1 MVSKQGTK
9 TAPPHRTAWTAD
21 GAPNDH
27 ECPIICSCI
36 QPQAGG
42 GGPGGAG
49 GGARAACWCSVL
61 SHVASRTWSRPAA
74 RLVLRASHGSRF
86 TSLRVQ
92 DASLFRV
99 PKHILPDLG
108 PASPLAPCRPA
119 SAEAVRSGSGTT
131 WDGPCAPRAR
141 VERGPRSRA
150 STVRPWTLHRMRGCV
165 ASSISAPRRVQRNTA
180 VVGHMSRIAAPWP
193 RHGPRVAEILGRAAH
208 TSGGPSDAARLVQV
222 SRRETE

>member
-1 MVSKQGTK
+1 MY
-9 TAPPHRTAWTAD
+9 TA
-21 GAPNDH
+21 
-27 ECPIICSCI
+27 
-36 QPQAGG
+36 
-42 GGPGGAG
+42 PGGARWRAG
-49 GGARAACWCSVL
+49 GRGRRGACGAACSVL

-108 PASPLAPCRPA
+108 PASPLAPCRVP
-119 SAEAVRSGSGTT
+119 SAEVRSGSGTT

-180 VVGHMSRIAAPWP
+180 RMLLSAIYVAHRRAMATP
-193 RHGPRVAEILGRAAH
+193 RPARGRDPRP
-208 TSGGPSDAARLVQV
+208 SGTHERWAKRRGSAGASLTARD
-222 SRRETE
+222 

>member
-1 MVSKQGTK
+1 MTMNVQLYVHAYS
-9 TAPPHRTAWTAD
+9 PRR
-21 GAPNDH
+21 
-27 ECPIICSCI
+27 
-36 QPQAGG
+36 
-42 GGPGGAG
+42 GGAG
-49 GGARAACWCSVL
+49 RGARAAGPGARAACSVL

-108 PASPLAPCRPA
+108 PASPLAPCRVP
-119 SAEAVRSGSGTT
+119 SAEVRSGSGTT

-180 VVGHMSRIAAPWP
+180 RMLLSAIYVAHRRAMATP
-193 RHGPRVAEILGRAAH
+193 RPARGRDPRP
-208 TSGGPSDAARLVQV
+208 SGTHERWAKRRGSAGASLTARD
-222 SRRETE
+222 